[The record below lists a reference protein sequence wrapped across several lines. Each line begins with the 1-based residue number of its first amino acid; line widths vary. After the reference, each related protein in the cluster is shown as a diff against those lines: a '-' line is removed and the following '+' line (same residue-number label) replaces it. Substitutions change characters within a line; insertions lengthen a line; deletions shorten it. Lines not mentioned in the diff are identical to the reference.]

1 MLLSFVF
8 STLVCT
14 LDVRKWNL
22 RDGIAPILLVAVLL
36 VSVTPF
42 ALPLSML
49 LCAIAAGYLVYA
61 AIQALLRED
70 ISWVGAS
77 LVGLVGMACAAVLFL
92 GMPSEIGYQGWVL
105 GIILLVLAMLP
116 FFTTAA
122 AIRDLRTT

>member
-1 MLLSFVF
+1 
-8 STLVCT
+8 
-14 LDVRKWNL
+14 
-22 RDGIAPILLVAVLL
+22 
-36 VSVTPF
+36 
-42 ALPLSML
+42 LSML

-77 LVGLVGMACAAVLFL
+77 LVGLVGMACAAVLFV

-116 FFTTAA
+116 FFTTASVL
-122 AIRDLRTT
+122 RDLRTT